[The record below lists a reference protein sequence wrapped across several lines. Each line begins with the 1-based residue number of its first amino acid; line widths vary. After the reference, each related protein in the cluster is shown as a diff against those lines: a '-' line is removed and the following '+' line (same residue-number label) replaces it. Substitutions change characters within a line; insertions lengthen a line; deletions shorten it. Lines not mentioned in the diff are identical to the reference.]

1 MRSRLA
7 VSAVLVV
14 CAATVAGCGGASGIA
29 GRQGSPGSV
38 VQARAAGADLTSAGL
53 ARTLAH
59 SVARAESVHVA
70 GHVTAGRHEVK
81 FAVDQAR
88 SGTVLHGLRVR
99 AHAVVDGSSVT
110 LLVVDGAA
118 YVRAPELL
126 GDTHSKSWLGV
137 HLGGAG
143 QPLAQA
149 YHRIASRLQLSHLPA
164 LLRSAAAVRDLGPQ
178 VVHGVRA
185 THYRLRLNTDRLAR
199 TFAGPGLDLGLR
211 KPDVGRR
218 TVTADL
224 WLDARGL
231 PVQLTAATRGVSA
244 TLSFSHWGESV
255 TVQAPPAAEVGWLS
269 R

>member
-29 GRQGSPGSV
+29 SRQGSPSSLV
-38 VQARAAGADLTSAGL
+38 RAGADGADLTGAGL

-59 SVARAESVHVA
+59 SVAKAESVHVS
-70 GHVTAGRHEVK
+70 GRVNAGRHEVT
-81 FAVDQAR
+81 FALDQAR
-88 SGTVLHGLRVR
+88 TGTVLHGLRIR
-99 AHAVVDGSSVT
+99 AHARVDGSPVT

-118 YVRAPELL
+118 YIRAPQLM
-126 GDTHSKSWLGV
+126 GNTHSKAWLGAR
-137 HLGGAG
+137 LGGAG
-143 QPLAQA
+143 QPLAEV
-149 YHRIASRLQLSHLPA
+149 YHRIASRLQISHLPA

-185 THYRLRLNTDRLAR
+185 THYRLRLNPNQLAR
-199 TFAGPGLDLGLR
+199 AFAGPGLGLGLDR
-211 KPDVGRR
+211 PDGARR
-218 TVTADL
+218 IVTADL

-231 PVQLTAATRGVSA
+231 PVRLSAASRGARA

-255 TVQAPPAAEVGWLS
+255 SVQAPPAAEVRWLS